1 MTILLLSNT
10 RNPWFYSDIT
20 HLYILCSLV
29 WWWKFFHVTV
39 LLCLIFIILSQNILG
54 ALKSATEGRTSV
66 VIAHRLST
74 IMDAD
79 EILVLDKGRVAES
92 GTHSELLSNT
102 QSIYSRMWDIQ
113 QRASVTGKPV
123 KTVNNPQQG
132 A

>member
-1 MTILLLSNT
+1 M
-10 RNPWFYSDIT
+10 
-20 HLYILCSLV
+20 
-29 WWWKFFHVTV
+29 
-39 LLCLIFIILSQNILG
+39 
-54 ALKSATEGRTSV
+54 KSATEGRTSV

-92 GTHSELLSNT
+92 GTHSQLLSNP

-113 QRASVTGKPV
+113 QTASVADKPV
-123 KTVNNPQQG
+123 STINTAQQG

>member
-1 MTILLLSNT
+1 M
-10 RNPWFYSDIT
+10 
-20 HLYILCSLV
+20 
-29 WWWKFFHVTV
+29 
-39 LLCLIFIILSQNILG
+39 CLIFIILPQNILG
-54 ALKSATEGRTSV
+54 ALKRATEGRTSV

-92 GTHSELLSNT
+92 GTHSQLLSNP

-113 QRASVTGKPV
+113 QRASVAGKPV
-123 KTVNNPQQG
+123 NTVNSAQQG

>member
-1 MTILLLSNT
+1 MS
-10 RNPWFYSDIT
+10 F
-20 HLYILCSLV
+20 
-29 WWWKFFHVTV
+29 TV
-39 LLCLIFIILSQNILG
+39 CLIFIILLQNILG

-79 EILVLDKGRVAES
+79 EILVLDKGQVAER
-92 GTHSELLSNT
+92 GTHSQLLSNP

-113 QRASVTGKPV
+113 QTASVADKPIN
-123 KTVNNPQQG
+123 TVNTAQQG

>member
-1 MTILLLSNT
+1 
-10 RNPWFYSDIT
+10 
-20 HLYILCSLV
+20 
-29 WWWKFFHVTV
+29 
-39 LLCLIFIILSQNILG
+39 LG